1 LFRFQRI
8 RPLAI
13 EALERAPSLAAR
25 RKRQNQ
31 IFPAVR
37 ASRSFS
43 LAHAIILKLGN
54 FICLS
59 GLRLKTGRFFRNPVE
74 HFGKTD
80 FKTGLC
86 EQMKL
91 GPLGSGSRPV
101 RIAATIEF
109 LIIPRRWREP
119 HQMEMSMA
127 IIGSKKTK
135 EGSRRLGRRN
145 WPSRPSPEEHRREC
159 TGAFPVA
166 YPS

>member
-1 LFRFQRI
+1 MQLALEPAGCLFRFQRI

-119 HQMEMSMA
+119 HP
-127 IIGSKKTK
+127 I
-135 EGSRRLGRRN
+135 RRKCRWRLSAGRKQ
-145 WPSRPSPEEHRREC
+145 RREA
-159 TGAFPVA
+159 GD
-166 YPS
+166 